1 MLGNFIACLDA
12 VLPIFLLLLLGYWAK
27 CLGLLNRDDVKKLN
41 KVMFRFFM
49 PVMLFYN
56 VYSSDLSLAVQP
68 KLILYALV
76 CTLLIFLLA
85 LPAVSRWEPVRSR
98 RGVIVQG
105 LFRSNVVVIGLPVV
119 ESLMGAENVAPVVLL
134 IATVVP
140 FFNVLAVIVLE
151 YYGGEHTRLSHLL
164 LDILK
169 NPLILGSAA
178 GLLALAVGLK
188 LPLPLETLTRQMA
201 QTASPMLLFLLGAFL
216 EPALPP
222 PHAHPRRDA
231 APGGAAGL
239 SGRGPGLAPAGLR
252 LLHGHQLLHH
262 GPADGRGCG
271 AGGQHRGRHQR
282 ALLPDAVFLV
292 LPLPVSGPFLRQRT
306 KKERFFPDFS

>member
-216 EPALPP
+216 EPAGL
-222 PHAHPRRDA
+222 RRDRRA
-231 APGGAAGL
+231 VL
-239 SGRGPGLAPAGLR
+239 LISFLR
-252 LLHGHQLLHH
+252 LMLI
-262 GPADGRGCG
+262 PAVT
-271 AGGQHRGRHQR
+271 
-282 ALLPDAVFLV
+282 LLPAVLLGFRGVALAS
-292 LPLPVSGPFLRQRT
+292 LLPVFASSTAINSFTMAQQMGGDAELAGNIVVGTSALCSLTLFFWCFLFRSLGL
-306 KKERFFPDFS
+306 F

>member
-27 CLGLLNRDDVKKLN
+27 CLGLLNRGDVKKLN

-188 LPLPLETLTRQMA
+188 LPLPLETLSRQMA

-216 EPALPP
+216 EPAGL
-222 PHAHPRRDA
+222 RRDRRA
-231 APGGAAGL
+231 VL
-239 SGRGPGLAPAGLR
+239 LISFLR
-252 LLHGHQLLHH
+252 LMLI
-262 GPADGRGCG
+262 PAVT
-271 AGGQHRGRHQR
+271 
-282 ALLPDAVFLV
+282 LLPAVLLGFRGVALAS
-292 LPLPVSGPFLRQRT
+292 LLPVFASSTAINSFTMAQQMGGDAELAGNIVVGTSALCSLTLFFWCFLFRSLGL
-306 KKERFFPDFS
+306 F

>member
-140 FFNVLAVIVLE
+140 VFNILAVIVLE
-151 YYGGEHTRLSHLL
+151 YYAGERTRPGRLL

-178 GLLALAVGLK
+178 GLLALFAGLR
-188 LPLPLETLTRQMA
+188 LPLPLETAARQIA

-216 EPALPP
+216 ELEGL
-222 PHAHPRRDA
+222 RRDRRA
-231 APGGAAGL
+231 VL
-239 SGRGPGLAPAGLR
+239 SISLIR
-252 LLHGHQLLHH
+252 LLLI
-262 GPADGRGCG
+262 PA
-271 AGGQHRGRHQR
+271 AT
-282 ALLPDAVFLV
+282 LIPAVFLGFRGV
-292 LPLPVSGPFLRQRT
+292 ALASLLPVFASSTAVNSFTMAQQMGGDAELAGNIVVTTSLFCSLS
-306 KKERFFPDFS
+306 FFCWSLLFKTMGLF

>member
-12 VLPIFLLLLLGYWAK
+12 VLPIFLLLLLGYWAQ
-27 CLGLLNRDDVKKLN
+27 CLGLLNRDDVKQLN

-140 FFNVLAVIVLE
+140 SSPR
-151 YYGGEHTRLSHLL
+151 T
-164 LDILK
+164 
-169 NPLILGSAA
+169 
-178 GLLALAVGLK
+178 ALRSSVMVMPAQSV
-188 LPLPLETLTRQMA
+188 PSTETNTSSTLT
-201 QTASPMLLFLLGAFL
+201 
-216 EPALPP
+216 PAWNAGPP
-222 PHAHPRRDA
+222 
-231 APGGAAGL
+231 GTT
-239 SGRGPGLAPAGLR
+239 SIT
-252 LLHGHQLLHH
+252 
-262 GPADGRGCG
+262 
-271 AGGQHRGRHQR
+271 
-282 ALLPDAVFLV
+282 
-292 LPLPVSGPFLRQRT
+292 RT
-306 KKERFFPDFS
+306 TFSSSTCTVTPIPT